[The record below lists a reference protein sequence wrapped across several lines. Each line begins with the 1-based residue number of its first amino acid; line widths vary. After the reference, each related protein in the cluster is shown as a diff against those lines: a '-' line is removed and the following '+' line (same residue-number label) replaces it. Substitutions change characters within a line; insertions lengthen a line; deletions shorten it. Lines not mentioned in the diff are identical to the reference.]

1 MALERVRGAID
12 GIGDWFSKGG
22 KRLAVLLLA
31 VMLVSGTTAAGVTV
45 IALGINPLA
54 AGSGQLT
61 DAQLQINSASLGY
74 DGLDVSS
81 ADVVVENTDGSGAA
95 HSGEV
100 TVILKNDT
108 SGTLES
114 QTATVSSLS
123 DGNTVTV
130 SVAFTGSHSVQA
142 VDTVQVRIE
151 QTS

>member
-1 MALERVRGAID
+1 MAVERVRGAID

-74 DGLDVSS
+74 DGLDVSG